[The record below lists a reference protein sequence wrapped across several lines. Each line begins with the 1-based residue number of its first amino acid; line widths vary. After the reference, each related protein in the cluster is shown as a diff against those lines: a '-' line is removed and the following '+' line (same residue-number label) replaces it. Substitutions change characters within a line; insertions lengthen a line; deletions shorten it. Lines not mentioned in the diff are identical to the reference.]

1 MTANELLDAACTSKI
16 GCLNER
22 DLLIVI
28 AQALSDGATAD
39 ELMAAACESK
49 IACLQNTDLLKV
61 IAQAMAAGGGSGDC
75 IFETTPA
82 GLEGEIGFVT
92 IDGGAPGVTA
102 LTANYVHLIEQ
113 FTVSNTTDL
122 VSISFPLLEDVSST
136 GAGQITNNPSL
147 TSISFPLLV
156 DFLGQLQIDGNS
168 VLNAISAPLL
178 SQIGG
183 LTVVGNAITT
193 FSLPSLTL
201 ASTIDINSEPNLS
214 SVSLPLLAT
223 ATSLAISGNP
233 ALAGTL
239 SLPSLVTVT
248 TSFSASAN
256 ALTALSFPV
265 WVPTNGCNIDFT
277 SNALNQASVDMV
289 LAKCVAN
296 AGFVSGTV
304 ALDGGTNSAPS
315 GAGAANALI
324 LTGRG
329 VTVTTN

>member
-1 MTANELLDAACTSKI
+1 MTASEALAAACESGI
-16 GCLNER
+16 SCLDER
-22 DLLIVI
+22 DLLVVI
-28 AQALSDGATAD
+28 AQSLSGGSTGS
-39 ELMAAACESK
+39 ELLSAACESK
-49 IACLQNTDLLKV
+49 ISCLGNLDLLKV
-61 IAQAMAAGGGSGDC
+61 IAQSLGGGGNGGNC
-75 IFETTPA
+75 IIETNPA

-113 FTVSNTTDL
+113 FTVSNAADL
-122 VSISFPLLEDVSST
+122 VSISFPLLEDVSAT
-136 GAGQITNNPSL
+136 GAGQIQNNPAL
-147 TSISFPLLV
+147 DSISFPFLT
-156 DFLGQLQIDGNS
+156 DFIGSLQIDGNA
-168 VLNAISAPLL
+168 VLTSLSAPLL
-178 SQIGG
+178 SQIGS
-183 LTVVGNAITT
+183 LSVAGNS
-193 FSLPSLTL
+193 FSAFSIPSLTSSDFIAIL
-201 ASTIDINSEPNLS
+201 GEPNLS

-223 ATSLAISGNP
+223 VPSISISSNP
-233 ALAGTL
+233 VLAGTL

-256 ALTALSFPV
+256 ALTALSFPL

-304 ALDGGTNSAPS
+304 ALDAGTNSAPS